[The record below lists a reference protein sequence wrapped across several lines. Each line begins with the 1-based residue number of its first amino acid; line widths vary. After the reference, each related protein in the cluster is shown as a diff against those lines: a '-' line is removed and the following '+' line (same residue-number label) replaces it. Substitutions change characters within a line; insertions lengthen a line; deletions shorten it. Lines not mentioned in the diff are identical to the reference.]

1 VQPNRAAREQSRPL
15 WPLRALGVTDGQE
28 GRCRAPANAW
38 AFSGGLGNF
47 TLPAAGGEKTFPLTP
62 GQTVTVSETDRPGW
76 AATVACAPGGQTGI
90 ASVTLTLGEAVPATC
105 TFTNTLCRPGYYDNG
120 TICKAA
126 QLPCPDGTTS
136 GGAASVCTPI
146 GAPRG
151 QIFISLIAK
160 Q

>member
-1 VQPNRAAREQSRPL
+1 MPWAALTVKKVVVGDP
-15 WPLRALGVTDGQE
+15 PGDV
-28 GRCRAPANAW
+28 W

-47 TLPAAGGEKTFPLTP
+47 ALPATGGEKTFPLTP

-90 ASVTLTLGEAVPATC
+90 ASVTLTLGEAVPTTF
-105 TFTNTLCRPGYYDNG
+105 TFTNTLCRPSYYDNG

-126 QLPCPDGTTS
+126 DPGYYVPGAGATEQLPCPDGTTS

-146 GAPRG
+146 GVPRG